1 MKEVEREPREYMVS
15 EPKSVSKRQ
24 KCFIIFESA
33 GRPRK
38 IRIHKCPLDVEGNMM
53 TSLRMV
59 CMEGRGG
66 SHIVGAEE

>member
-38 IRIHKCPLDVEGNMM
+38 IRIHKCPLDVEGYDD
-53 TSLRMV
+53 LAKDGLHGR
-59 CMEGRGG
+59 EGRE
-66 SHIVGAEE
+66 SHSRG